1 MHQRKNIRDAIVTAL
16 GGLTANVTIGA
27 VYLEQPENLPA
38 VNVVTGDETVT
49 DDQQV
54 MATTGA
60 IQLFQ
65 IRELAMQFECRALDS
80 PLDDALDALALEV
93 EQALGVDV
101 TLGGAA
107 DRVVYSGCAREGAG
121 DLEKPAGLLTL
132 DYQVFYR
139 VDARD
144 PQANED

>member
-1 MHQRKNIRDAIVTAL
+1 MHQRRNIRDAIVAAL
-16 GGLTANVTIGA
+16 GGISANVTVGI
-27 VYLEQPENLPA
+27 VYPEQPENLPA
-38 VNVVTGDETVT
+38 VNVLTGDETVT

-54 MATTGA
+54 MATTLQPA
-60 IQLFQ
+60 LYQ
-65 IRELAMQFECRALDS
+65 IRELVMQFECRALVD

-107 DRVVYSGCAREGAG
+107 DRIVYSGCSTDREG
-121 DLEKPAGLLTL
+121 DLEAPAGVLTL

-139 VDARD
+139 VNARD
-144 PQANED
+144 PQANEG

>member
-1 MHQRKNIRDAIVTAL
+1 MHQRKNIRDAIVAAL
-16 GGLTANVTIGA
+16 GGLTANVTVGE
-27 VYLEQPENLPA
+27 VYPEQPETLPA

-54 MATTGA
+54 MASAGD
-60 IQLFQ
+60 IKLLQ
-65 IRELAMQFECRALDS
+65 IRELAMQLECRALDS

-107 DRVVYSGCAREGAG
+107 DRIVYSGCSTDRAG
-121 DLEKPAGLLTL
+121 DLEAPAGVLTL